1 MALPVSPLAPD
12 HWPTLTPLA
21 GVKLAAGHAGIR
33 YKDRHDVMLAL
44 LPEGTQAAGV
54 FTRSRTAAAPI
65 DWCKTALAATPQT
78 RAVLVNAGNANAF
91 TGAHGMHATRTNA
104 ESVARALGVKP
115 EQVMIASTGVIGE
128 KLPFEK
134 IDVAIPALLQAAG
147 ESGWEEAA
155 VSILTTDTFKKTARA
170 TFSVGG
176 KACVLQ
182 GFAKGSGMIAPD
194 MATMLAFLFTDA
206 AIDAPLLQAAL
217 SAANERSFN
226 AITVDSDTSTN
237 DCALLFATGTAGNVT
252 LSAETDADF
261 AAFENALHW
270 VMLELAT
277 LVVRDGEGATKFVE
291 IHVEGAET
299 EEDAKRIA
307 LSIGNSPLV
316 KTALAAS
323 DANWGR
329 IVAAVGKSG
338 AKADRD
344 KLQLWIGAEGAEVLV
359 AAEGGVHADYREAD
373 IQDHMRGQ
381 RIRLRLDAGVGE
393 ASFTAYT
400 CDFTEGYIR
409 INGSYRS

>member
-21 GVKLAAGHAGIR
+21 GVRLAAAHAGIR
-33 YKDRHDVMLAL
+33 YKERDDVMIAL

-65 DWCKTALAATPQT
+65 DWCRSALQANPNI
-78 RAVLVNAGNANAF
+78 RALLVNAGNANAF

-104 ESVARALGVKP
+104 VSVANALGVKS
-115 EQVMIASTGVIGE
+115 EQVLVASTGVIGE
-128 KLPFEK
+128 PLPFVK
-134 IDVAIPALLQAAG
+134 IDAAVPHLVEAAN
-147 ESGWEEAA
+147 ESGWEDAA
-155 VSILTTDTFKKTARA
+155 ASILTTDTFKKTARA
-170 TFSVGG
+170 TFTLDGRE
-176 KACVLQ
+176 CVLQ

-206 AIDAPLLQAAL
+206 AIAPHLLQEAL

-237 DCALLFATGTAGNVT
+237 DCALLFATGTAGNAP
-252 LSAETDADF
+252 LNAATDAGF
-261 AAFENALHW
+261 GEFETALHW

-291 IHVEGAET
+291 IHVEGAED
-299 EEDAKRIA
+299 EADAKRIA

-338 AKADRD
+338 ARADRD
-344 KLQLWIGAEGAEVLV
+344 RLQLWIGAEGAEVLV
-359 AAEGGVHADYREAD
+359 AAEGGVHPDYREAD
-373 IQDHMRGQ
+373 IQDHMRGS

-393 ASFTAYT
+393 SRFTAYT